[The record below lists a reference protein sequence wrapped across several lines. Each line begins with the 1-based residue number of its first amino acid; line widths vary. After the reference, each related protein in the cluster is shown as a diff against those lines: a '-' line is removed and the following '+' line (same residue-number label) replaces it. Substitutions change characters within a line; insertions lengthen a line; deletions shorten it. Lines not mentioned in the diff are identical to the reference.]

1 MAITGRGVSGRSSG
15 AKRRRE
21 RDRWKGAKRVKAGER
36 EEGERAMQARQLART
51 RGYDISFLR
60 VPLLLRAPTFLRS
73 MRASRS
79 TARCRSSTVGR
90 FTYKFN
96 KHISYLMHAQS
107 RECFDRPEPPFSSS
121 DNDSCSLFRPSPL
134 CLLSLHRLAASR
146 GQCISGQSRSL
157 VRVSYTAETLR
168 ATGRVNE
175 NENEIGQKTVASIPF
190 YDRTDP
196 LPDLT
201 RRDEKRSGSRKP
213 DSANLPIRDPSR
225 AR

>member
-1 MAITGRGVSGRSSG
+1 MAITGRGASGRSSG

-21 RDRWKGAKRVKAGER
+21 RDRWKGAKRVKAGES

-51 RGYDISFLR
+51 RGYDIPFLR

-73 MRASRS
+73 IRASRS
-79 TARCRSSTVGR
+79 TARCRGSTVGR

-107 RECFDRPEPPFSSS
+107 RECFDRPEPPFSFS
-121 DNDSCSLFRPSPL
+121 DNDSCSLFRRSPL
-134 CLLSLHRLAASR
+134 CLLSLHRLAARS
-146 GQCISGQSRSL
+146 GQCISGRSRSL

-168 ATGRVNE
+168 VTGHENE

-213 DSANLPIRDPSR
+213 DSANLAIRDPFR